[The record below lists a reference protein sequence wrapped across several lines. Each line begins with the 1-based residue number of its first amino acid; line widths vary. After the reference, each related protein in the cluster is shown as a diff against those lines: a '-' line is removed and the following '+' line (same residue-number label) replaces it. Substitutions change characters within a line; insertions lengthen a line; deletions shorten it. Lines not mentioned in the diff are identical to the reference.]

1 MRSITTRKLAGVL
14 ALSLGMGLSAC
25 GGVATNTSLES
36 VKQPVVERTNY
47 TLDVDSGSGSL
58 PYSEQQR
65 ILAWFDSMNLKYGDT
80 VSLDDPLYSGTT
92 RDQLAELAGRRGILI
107 SPQAPVTAGTMAP
120 GQARVV
126 ITRTTAHVPGCPDWS
141 ARSDFAMSNATSPGY
156 GCATNSNLAAMVA
169 NPEDLIQGQ
178 RGTGETTVTTST
190 KAIQAYREAP
200 VTGKSGL
207 TENSTGGN

>member
-14 ALSLGMGLSAC
+14 ALSLGMTLSAC
-25 GGVATNTSLES
+25 GGVATNTTLES
-36 VKQPVVERTNY
+36 VKQPVVERTNF
-47 TLDVDSGSGSL
+47 TLDVNTGSGSL
-58 PYSEQQR
+58 PVSEQQR
-65 ILAWFDSMNLKYGDT
+65 VLAWFDSMNLKYGDT

-107 SPQAPVTAGTMAP
+107 SPQAPVTVGAVPPGMA
-120 GQARVV
+120 RII
-126 ITRTTAHVPGCPDWS
+126 ITRTIAHVPGCPDWS
-141 ARSDFAMSNATSPGY
+141 ARSDFTMGNGTSPGF
-156 GCATNSNLAAMVA
+156 GCAINGSLAAMVA

-200 VTGKSGL
+200 VTGKAGL
-207 TENSTGGN
+207 TENSTGGK